1 MNKRFGMLLV
11 SAMALGLLTGCGG
24 GEDTATTTAAT
35 TAANTEA
42 AAGSEAATEAESS
55 GGLQLSG
62 RHWKIGGQ
70 VRQTSLYLY
79 YARDL
84 GLFEEAGLDVE
95 IVTLANGPALNEALY
110 AGEIDAAAN
119 GMAAVYVLPTENF
132 YYVGDATINFGGQ
145 AMYGRTDSSIVQAGQ
160 YGDTPYIGSPETV
173 QGASILGL
181 GAGPQQ
187 YIAYAY
193 AEALGL
199 TASDIEFVA
208 MDHPQAYEAYITGEG
223 DLLATTPPYSNL
235 LESDP
240 NYTLVADY
248 TDLAGGPL
256 VDSFIVS
263 KELADQYPDDV
274 VAILDCV
281 YEAMDRL
288 ANDDEARAEYAMD
301 LYLNEGGTTYS
312 DEDMASEIANVTFWT
327 WEQLADPEYE
337 FGNTMKVMGEFLM
350 EQGLIEEGSMP
361 QIEAALNHSFID
373 RLLEY
378 RAEATE

>member
-55 GGLQLSG
+55 EELQLSG

-95 IVTLANGPALNEALY
+95 IVTLANGPALNEALN

>member
-55 GGLQLSG
+55 GELQLSG

-70 VRQTSLYLY
+70 ARQTSLYLY

-95 IVTLANGPALNEALY
+95 IVTLANGPALNEALN

>member
-55 GGLQLSG
+55 GELQLSG

-95 IVTLANGPALNEALY
+95 IVTLANGPALNEALN

-350 EQGLIEEGSMP
+350 EQGLIVEGSMP

>member
-55 GGLQLSG
+55 GVLQLSG

-95 IVTLANGPALNEALY
+95 IVTLANGPALNEALN

-145 AMYGRTDSSIVQAGQ
+145 AMYGRTDSAIVQAGQ

>member
-1 MNKRFGMLLV
+1 MKRNLNLILV
-11 SAMALGLLTGCGG
+11 SMLALCLTAGCSKTNDKQETVAPAPSSAV
-24 GEDTATTTAAT
+24 GESVADS
-35 TAANTEA
+35 
-42 AAGSEAATEAESS
+42 GD
-55 GGLQLSG
+55 GGLKLSG

-95 IVTLANGPALNEALY
+95 IVTLANGPALNEALN

-145 AMYGRTDSSIVQAGQ
+145 SLYARTDSDFVKAGKYQ
-160 YGDTPYIGSPETV
+160 DTGYYGSPETV
-173 QGASILGL
+173 KGATILGL

-187 YIAYAY
+187 YIAFAY
-193 AEALGL
+193 AEAMGL
-199 TASDIEFVA
+199 AADEIEFVA
-208 MDHPQAYEAYITGEG
+208 MDHAQAYEAFITGQG
-223 DLLATTPPYSNL
+223 DLLGTTPPYSNT

-248 TDLAGGPL
+248 TDLAGSPL
-256 VDSFIVS
+256 MDSFIVG

-274 VAILDCV
+274 VAILNCA

-288 ANDDEARAEYAMD
+288 ATDDDARKAYAIK
-301 LYLNEGGTTYS
+301 LYQEEGGTNYS
-312 DEDMASEIANVTFWT
+312 QEDMESEIKNVTYWT
-327 WEQLADPEYE
+327 WDKLENPEYPY
-337 FGNTMKVMGEFLM
+337 GNTMKVMGNFLM
-350 EQGLIEEGSMP
+350 TQGLIEEDAMP
-361 QIEAALNHSFID
+361 RIEAALNHSFVD

-378 RAEATE
+378 HAGQE